1 MNNELYRKLTS
12 ITLMTIMFAGGMTI
26 AIPGETPVAVAQTGM
41 LSVSATAA
49 PGNSFG
55 GPQIIEIVVDDPSR
69 SEIGENI
76 SSPDVTIDGDPV
88 TMTQADTGKWYAY
101 VASAS
106 GVTAAEAVDNTFP
119 DPNADL
125 ANNGF
130 LDAPAEAGRDGGMFL
145 LQTYSFDDDSDID
158 VVLDDET
165 ITLHYDADLDGL
177 ATVSTDRAGVP
188 IGGQV
193 HVTISDFRLNL
204 DPTEADVWYMNASSS
219 NSTYGTTAVNALP
232 SEEADTR
239 NSTRH

>member
-69 SEIGENI
+69 SETGGEI
-76 SSPDVTIDGDPV
+76 SKPDVTIDGDSV

-101 VASAS
+101 FASSAHVRTDTPLS
-106 GVTAAEAVDNTFP
+106 T
-119 DPNADL
+119 ADL
-125 ANNGF
+125 LDSPPTATTTGANTQAN
-130 LDAPAEAGRDGGMFL
+130 LIAIQE
-145 LQTYSFDDDSDID
+145 FDFTDNSNID
-158 VVLDDET
+158 VVFDDET
-165 ITLHYDADLDGL
+165 ITLHYEEDLDGL

-219 NSTYGTTAVNALP
+219 SATYGYY
-232 SEEADTR
+232 R
-239 NSTRH
+239 GRC